1 MTESKGCVELNPTNE
16 LNLSEEDLS
25 FLMEL
30 GSEMENFLCE
40 EPLFDLAKL
49 NAFKVRKKIIADH
62 LKSIIVHNGFNQNS
76 LSELLGWKTSRMSKV
91 LSGDSNLTLKTI
103 FDICKALD
111 FDFDI
116 VFFNKNYSRP
126 FFQPWEYSIEQY
138 SNHPLDEYNIDIIP
152 EKDIYN
158 YLNYSRDKNIRG
170 FFSIYSKSKLIDV
183 HPEYVEIENQ
193 PSNSYSFDLNFTK

>member
-1 MTESKGCVELNPTNE
+1 MLFFKPFPFNHHVFITKFGDDEPGIFYVFFILHESYQLALFKYFIARVKFCVGRP
-16 LNLSEEDLS
+16 
-25 FLMEL
+25 
-30 GSEMENFLCE
+30 
-40 EPLFDLAKL
+40 
-49 NAFKVRKKIIADH
+49 
-62 LKSIIVHNGFNQNS
+62 
-76 LSELLGWKTSRMSKV
+76 
-91 LSGDSNLTLKTI
+91 
-103 FDICKALD
+103 
-111 FDFDI
+111 FDI